1 MANGDTLLKSDKCT
15 LVLEATKDGKIRL
28 QNSALHEG
36 IVLLPDQVLE
46 VRWQGGQVHLM
57 RRAKRRTNSRPIRR
71 AGKRPATSEALCR
84 YTA

>member
-46 VRWQGGQVHLM
+46 VRWQAV
-57 RRAKRRTNSRPIRR
+57 RST
-71 AGKRPATSEALCR
+71 
-84 YTA
+84 